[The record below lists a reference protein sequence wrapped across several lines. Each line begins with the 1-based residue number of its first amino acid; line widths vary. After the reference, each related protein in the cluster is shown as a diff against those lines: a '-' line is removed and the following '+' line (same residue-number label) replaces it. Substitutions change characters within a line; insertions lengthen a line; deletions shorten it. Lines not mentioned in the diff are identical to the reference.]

1 MRLDFNSEPIGRYV
15 RILAIVTLLIGLN
28 DASRLLGVT
37 LGEQSPITLY
47 GLTGFIYLAVFTLA
61 LLFAAVG
68 LWMKASWGGVL
79 LAAATAVELLL
90 FLFGSKDIQ
99 MTTLGFA
106 VRLVLLAAILAIFVL
121 GIRVR
126 RAAAAHD

>member
-1 MRLDFNSEPIGRYV
+1 MDFNSEPIGRYV
-15 RILAIVTLLIGLN
+15 RILAIVTLLVGLN

-37 LGEQSPITLY
+37 LGEQSPITLF
-47 GLTGFIYLAVFTLA
+47 GLTAFIFLAVFTLA
-61 LLFAAVG
+61 LLFASVG

-79 LAAATAVELLL
+79 LAAATAIELLL
-90 FLFGSKDIQ
+90 FLLGSKDVE

>member
-1 MRLDFNSEPIGRYV
+1 MDFNSEPIGRYA
-15 RILAIVTLLIGLN
+15 RILAIVTLLVGLN

-37 LGEQSPITLY
+37 LGEQSPITLF
-47 GLTGFIYLAVFTLA
+47 GLTAFIFLAVFTLA
-61 LLFAAVG
+61 LLFASVG

-79 LAAATAVELLL
+79 LAAATAIELLL
-90 FLFGSKDIQ
+90 FLLGSKDVE